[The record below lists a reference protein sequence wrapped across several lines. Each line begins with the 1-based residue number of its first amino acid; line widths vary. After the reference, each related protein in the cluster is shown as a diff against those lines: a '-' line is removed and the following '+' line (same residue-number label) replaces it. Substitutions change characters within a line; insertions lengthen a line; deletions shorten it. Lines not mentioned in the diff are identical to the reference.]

1 MNNFTKILTTIR
13 RPFQQELRK
22 GCRDDIVVNGLGSYV
37 QLWVKNGETFTL
49 EATEKEVLKGL
60 TDLFK
65 NYADASSTERQRIL
79 EEATRRIEAAL
90 GHGKR
95 NASDVVG
102 TGAEPSPTRQ
112 QSRSQRT
119 RSKKSAQTDMLSLFA
134 EVESNPKNSPPERA
148 SERPQKSRDHDHRD
162 GVLPPASTGPTEDLP
177 LFQDTAPPSQRKSHQ
192 RETGLEEGKAGRK
205 GGDPSSL
212 PAFQSNTDRHSESV
226 PISNTPVSMDVELLD
241 FLSQPLQYL
250 KGIGPRRA
258 EMLQE
263 ELSIQTVGELLAYYP
278 RDYIDRSK
286 MVEIYRVGRREDDEP
301 ETIQGKVVNHTSSPT
316 ARGKRIGKI
325 SIFDGTGVALL
336 VNFGKRIGIMKA
348 LLPVDTEVVVSGKF
362 ARRYNEI
369 QATDYEFERFEE
381 DNLIHTNRI
390 VPKYP
395 LTAKLTAKMLR
406 AWMRMALDEH
416 GQQIPEILPLT
427 LRQRQS
433 LIDRQSAIN
442 EIHFPTSEAHRE
454 AAQKRLAFEEFFLLS
469 VGMEMKKERRISEDG
484 IAFRVEME
492 GAGTSSSLVQDFL
505 ASLPYELTGAQ
516 KRVFVEIQNDMRQE
530 TVMNRLIQG
539 DVGSGKTVVAAM
551 ALLCAIEN
559 GYQGAL
565 MVPTEILA
573 EQHYYNLSEM
583 LENLRKDTGQTG
595 DESIN
600 VVLLKSDLPK
610 VEREEALAAIA
621 DGTADLIV
629 GTQALIQEG
638 VDFHKLGLVIIDEQH
653 RFGVMQRAT
662 LRNKAQS
669 AVARHHDDR
678 DRMTTEANG
687 TQKQGA
693 AAPPAP
699 DVLVMTATPIPRT
712 LALTL
717 YGDLNVSVIDEMP
730 PGRQTIKTYWIKEKE
745 REKLYSTV
753 RKEIQRG
760 RQAYVVY
767 PLVEESEK
775 LEELKAATEMA
786 AHLQSEVFPDL
797 RLGLLH
803 GQMKSIEKQEVMT
816 NFKDRHIDI
825 LVSTTVIEVGIDV
838 PNATLMVIENAE
850 RFGLSQL
857 HQLRGRVGRGE
868 HQSMCYLVASPR
880 GDDSYQRIQAMIR
893 TNNGF
898 RIAEAD
904 LNIRGPGEFFGTR
917 QSGIPNFK
925 IANIIEDATLLE
937 AAKKEAES
945 LIKADPILS
954 APMHQLLKRM
964 LQKHWRDNLEIASVG

>member
-13 RPFQQELRK
+13 RPFQQERRK
-22 GCRDDIVVNGLGSYV
+22 GCRDDVTVDGLGNYV

-49 EATEKEVLKGL
+49 AAAEREVLRGL
-60 TDLFK
+60 ADLFG
-65 NYADASSTERQRIL
+65 NYTDVSPTERQRIL
-79 EEATRRIEAAL
+79 EEATKRIDAAL
-90 GHGKR
+90 GHGQR
-95 NASDVVG
+95 NVSDSVG
-102 TGAEPSPTRQ
+102 TSTEPSQTRQ
-112 QSRSQRT
+112 QPKAQRVT
-119 RSKKSAQTDMLSLFA
+119 SKKNAQTDMLSLFA
-134 EVESNPKNSPPERA
+134 EVESSPESSAPKQEQA
-148 SERPQKSRDHDHRD
+148 SERP
-162 GVLPPASTGPTEDLP
+162 VSTGDLP
-177 LFQDTAPPSQRKSHQ
+177 LFQDTDPPSQQKRHQ
-192 RETGLEEGKAGRK
+192 PISNQQEIASS
-205 GGDPSSL
+205 DPADRRLSTS
-212 PAFQSNTDRHSESV
+212 DRHSESV
-226 PISNTPVSMDVELLD
+226 PISDTPVSTDIDSLD
-241 FLSQPLQYL
+241 FLTQPLQYL

-258 EMLQE
+258 EMLSD
-263 ELSIQTVGELLAYYP
+263 ELSIETVGELLAYYP

-286 MVEIYRVGRREDDEP
+286 MVEIYRVGRTEDDEP

-316 ARGKRIGKI
+316 AKGKRIGKI
-325 SIFDGTGVALL
+325 SIYDGTGVALL
-336 VNFGKRIGIMKA
+336 VNFGRRIGIMKA

-362 ARRYNEI
+362 SRRYNEI
-369 QATDYEFERFEE
+369 QATDYEFELFEE

-406 AWMRMALDEH
+406 TWMRTALDEY
-416 GQQIPEILPLT
+416 GQQIPEILPLE
-427 LRQRQS
+427 LRQRQR
-433 LIDRQSAIN
+433 LVDRQSAIN

-469 VGMEMKKERRISEDG
+469 LGMEMKKERRISENG
-484 IAFRVEME
+484 IAFRVGME
-492 GAGTSSSLVQDFL
+492 ESHGTSPSVLQDFL
-505 ASLPYELTGAQ
+505 VSLPYELTGAQ
-516 KRVFVEIQNDMRQE
+516 KRVFAEIQNDMRQK

-551 ALLCAIEN
+551 ALLSAIEN

-573 EQHYYNLSEM
+573 EQHYYNLSET
-583 LENLRKDTGQTG
+583 LTDLRKRAGQAE
-595 DESIN
+595 DEHIN

-610 VEREEALAAIA
+610 PEREEVLAAIA

-662 LRNKAQS
+662 LRNKARS
-669 AVARHHDDR
+669 
-678 DRMTTEANG
+678 ANG
-687 TQKQGA
+687 GQNQD
-693 AAPPAP
+693 AAPLAP

-730 PGRQTIKTYWIKEKE
+730 PGRQTIKTSWIKEKE

-753 RKEIQRG
+753 RKEVQRG
-760 RQAYVVY
+760 RQAYIVY

-786 AHLQSEVFPDL
+786 SHLQSEIFPDL

-803 GQMKSIEKQEVMT
+803 GQMKSVEKQEVMA
-816 NFKDRHIDI
+816 NFKDRHIDV

-868 HQSMCYLVASPR
+868 HQSTCYLVASPR
-880 GDDSYQRIQAMIR
+880 GDDSFQRIQAMIR

-925 IANIIEDATLLE
+925 IANIIHDATLLE

-945 LIKADPILS
+945 LIKADPALS
-954 APMHQLLKRM
+954 VPAHQLLRRM
-964 LQKHWRDNLEIASVG
+964 LQKHWRGNLEIASVG

>member
-1 MNNFTKILTTIR
+1 MNNFTNILNTIR

-22 GCRDDIVVNGLGSYV
+22 GCHDDVVVNGLGNYV
-37 QLWVKNGETFTL
+37 RLWVKNGNAFAL
-49 EATEKEVLKGL
+49 GATEQEVLSSL
-60 TDLFK
+60 ANLFE
-65 NYADASSTERQRIL
+65 NYASASPAERQRTL
-79 EEATRRIEAAL
+79 EEATKRIDTAL
-90 GHGKR
+90 SR
-95 NASDVVG
+95 QQQNPTNTDPVTV
-102 TGAEPSPTRQ
+102 EPVQTRQ
-112 QSRSQRT
+112 QPTMQRT
-119 RSKKSAQTDMLSLFA
+119 SHKKSAQ
-134 EVESNPKNSPPERA
+134 EV
-148 SERPQKSRDHDHRD
+148 
-162 GVLPPASTGPTEDLP
+162 LP
-177 LFQDTAPPSQRKSHQ
+177 LFQETVNRSESAPPKQ
-192 RETGLEEGKAGRK
+192 ETPTK
-205 GGDPSSL
+205 
-212 PAFQSNTDRHSESV
+212 
-226 PISNTPVSMDVELLD
+226 PISHKASKEPLSLFQGAELLTTKSENVPAEKREASVSISDMPVSTDLALLD
-241 FLSQPLQYL
+241 FISEPLQYL

-258 EMLQE
+258 AMLLA
-263 ELSIQTVGELLAYYP
+263 ELNIRTVGELLAYYP

-286 MVEIYRVGRREDDEP
+286 TVEIYRVGRTEDDEP

-316 ARGKRIGKI
+316 AKGKRIGKI
-325 SIFDGTGVALL
+325 SIYDETGVAHL
-336 VNFGKRIGIMKA
+336 VNFGRRIGIMKS

-362 ARRYNEI
+362 LRRYNEI
-369 QATDYEFERFEE
+369 QATDYEFEIFEE
-381 DNLIHTNRI
+381 DNLIHTKRI

-406 AWMRMALDEH
+406 TWMRTALDEH
-416 GQQIPEILPLT
+416 GQDIPEILPLE
-427 LRQRQS
+427 LRKRQG
-433 LIDRQSAIN
+433 LIDRQLAIN
-442 EIHFPTSEAHRE
+442 EIHFPSSEAHQE

-469 VGMEMKKERRISEDG
+469 AGMEMKKERKTLEAG
-484 IAFRVEME
+484 IAFRIGTE
-492 GAGTSSSLVQDFL
+492 AGETSLPLLRDFM
-505 ASLPYELTGAQ
+505 ASLPYELTRAQ
-516 KRVFVEIQNDMRQE
+516 KRVFREIQDDMQQKS
-530 TVMNRLIQG
+530 VMNRLIQG

-583 LENLRKDTGQTG
+583 LQHLRKNTGQEDDG
-595 DESIN
+595 KIN

-610 VEREEALAAIA
+610 AEREVALEAIA
-621 DGTADLIV
+621 NGTADLIV

-638 VDFHKLGLVIIDEQH
+638 VDFQKLGLVIIDEQH

-662 LRNKAQS
+662 LRNKAYS
-669 AVARHHDDR
+669 ATDA
-678 DRMTTEANG
+678 
-687 TQKQGA
+687 QKHLDA
-693 AAPPAP
+693 AAPSP

-717 YGDLNVSVIDEMP
+717 YGDLNVSVIDELP
-730 PGRQTIKTYWIKEKE
+730 PGRQQIKTYWIKENS
-745 REKLYSTV
+745 REKLYATL

-786 AHLQSEVFPDL
+786 SHLQNDIFPDL
-797 RLGLLH
+797 RVGLLH
-803 GQMKSIEKQEVMT
+803 GQMRSVEKQEVMT
-816 NFKDRHIDI
+816 NFKDRRTDI

-868 HQSMCYLVASPR
+868 HQSACYLVASPR

-898 RIAEAD
+898 KIAEAD

-925 IANIIEDATLLE
+925 IANIIHDASLLE

-945 LIKADPILS
+945 LIKADPRLDVP
-954 APMHQLLKRM
+954 AHQLLKLM
-964 LQKHWRDNLEIASVG
+964 LQKHWRGNLEIASVG

>member
-1 MNNFTKILTTIR
+1 MSNFAKILTTIR

-22 GCRDDIVVNGLGSYV
+22 GCHDDVVVNGLGSYV
-37 QLWVKNGETFTL
+37 QLWTKNGDAFTL
-49 EATEKEVLKGL
+49 DATEKEVLNSL
-60 TDLFK
+60 ASLFE
-65 NYADASSTERQRIL
+65 NYAGASPTDRQRTL
-79 EEATRRIEAAL
+79 EEATKRIDTAL
-90 GHGKR
+90 GGRQR
-95 NASDVVG
+95 NLADVSN
-102 TGAEPSPTRQ
+102 TSAAPSQKRQ
-112 QSRSQRT
+112 QPTTKRPSA
-119 RSKKSAQTDMLSLFA
+119 KKKTQTEMLPLFGETENPSESIPIKPEPVAVPTTYARQTENLSLFGDA
-134 EVESNPKNSPPERA
+134 EVTSQQAE
-148 SERPQKSRDHDHRD
+148 D
-162 GVLPPASTGPTEDLP
+162 TPTEE
-177 LFQDTAPPSQRKSHQ
+177 A
-192 RETGLEEGKAGRK
+192 A
-205 GGDPSSL
+205 
-212 PAFQSNTDRHSESV
+212 ASV
-226 PISNTPVSMDVELLD
+226 PISDIPVSTDLTSLD
-241 FLSQPLQYL
+241 FLSEPLQYL

-258 EMLQE
+258 AMLLA
-263 ELSIQTVGELLAYYP
+263 ELNIETVGELLAYYP

-286 MVEIYRVGRREDDEP
+286 MVEIYKVGRAEEDEP

-316 ARGKRIGKI
+316 AKGKRIGKI
-325 SIFDGTGVALL
+325 SIYDGTGVAML
-336 VNFGKRIGIMKA
+336 VNFGRRIGIMKS
-348 LLPVDTEVVVSGKF
+348 LLPVETEVVVSGKF
-362 ARRYNEI
+362 SRRYNEI
-369 QATDYEFERFEE
+369 QATDYEFELFEE
-381 DNLIHTNRI
+381 DNLIHTKRI
-390 VPKYP
+390 VPKYA

-406 AWMRMALDEH
+406 MWMRTALDTY
-416 GQQIPEILPLT
+416 GQQIPEILPLE
-427 LRQRQS
+427 LRQRQG
-433 LIDRQSAIN
+433 LIDRQSATN
-442 EIHFPTSEAHRE
+442 EIHFPTSEAHRK

-469 VGMEMKKERRISEDG
+469 VGMELKKDRKISQEG
-484 IAFRVEME
+484 IAFRID
-492 GAGTSSSLVQDFL
+492 TQTQDNSPTLLQDFI
-505 ASLPYELTGAQ
+505 ASLPYTLTGAQ
-516 KRVFVEIQNDMRQE
+516 KRVFGEIQNDMRQKN
-530 TVMNRLIQG
+530 VMNRLIQG

-551 ALLCAIEN
+551 ALLRAIEN

-583 LENLRKDTGQTG
+583 FEALRKDTAHTDNQK
-595 DESIN
+595 IN

-610 VEREEALAAIA
+610 AEREEALAAIA

-638 VDFHKLGLVIIDEQH
+638 VDFHRLGLVIIDEQH

-662 LRNKAQS
+662 LRNKVGNKAL
-669 AVARHHDDR
+669 
-678 DRMTTEANG
+678 
-687 TQKQGA
+687 
-693 AAPPAP
+693 PP

-730 PGRQTIKTYWIKEKE
+730 PGRQTIKTYWIKEKD
-745 REKLYSTV
+745 REKLYGNL

-786 AHLQSEVFPDL
+786 EHLQNSVFPDL
-797 RLGLLH
+797 RVGLLH
-803 GQMKSIEKQEVMT
+803 GQMKSIEKQEVMAKF
-816 NFKDRHIDI
+816 NDKHIDI

-868 HQSMCYLVASPR
+868 HQSACYLVAIPK

-898 RIAEAD
+898 QIAEAD

-917 QSGIPNFK
+917 QSGVPNFK
-925 IANIIEDATLLE
+925 IANIIHDATLLE
-937 AAKKEAES
+937 TAKQEAE
-945 LIKADPILS
+945 LLVKADRELN
-954 APMHQLLKRM
+954 APAHQLLKQM

>member
-22 GCRDDIVVNGLGSYV
+22 GCRNDVVVNGLGSYV

-49 EATEKEVLKGL
+49 STTEKEVLKNL
-60 TDLFK
+60 ADLFE

-79 EEATRRIEAAL
+79 EDATKHIDTAL
-90 GHGKR
+90 GHGQQ
-95 NASDVVG
+95 NAADVGG
-102 TGAEPSPTRQ
+102 TRAEPSQTRQ
-112 QSRSQRT
+112 QSKSPRIS
-119 RSKKSAQTDMLSLFA
+119 SKKSAQTDMLSLLA
-134 EVESNPKNSPPERA
+134 EVESNPESAPPKQTPEHSVSA
-148 SERPQKSRDHDHRD
+148 VP
-162 GVLPPASTGPTEDLP
+162 TGDLP
-177 LFQDTAPPSQRKSHQ
+177 LFQDTDPPSQPNSQ
-192 RETGLEEGKAGRK
+192 QQETKMKEPKDGKTGPR
-205 GGDPSSL
+205 PSTA
-212 PAFQSNTDRHSESV
+212 PPFQSDADSHSEPV
-226 PISNTPVSMDVELLD
+226 PISDIPVSMDIDALD

-258 EMLQE
+258 EMLRE
-263 ELSIQTVGELLAYYP
+263 ELNIQTVGEFLAYYP

-286 MVEIYRVGRREDDEP
+286 MVEIYRVGRTEDDEP

-316 ARGKRIGKI
+316 ARGRRIGKI
-325 SIFDGTGVALL
+325 SIYDGTGVALL
-336 VNFGKRIGIMKA
+336 VNFGRRIGIMKA

-362 ARRYNEI
+362 SRRYNEI
-369 QATDYEFERFEE
+369 QATDYEFELFEE
-381 DNLIHTNRI
+381 ENLIHTNRI

-406 AWMRMALDEH
+406 AWMRTALDEH
-416 GQQIPEILPLT
+416 GQQIPEIFPLA
-427 LRQRQS
+427 LRTRQN

-442 EIHFPTSEAHRE
+442 EIHFPTSDAHRE

-469 VGMEMKKERRISEDG
+469 IGMEMKKERRISEDG
-484 IAFRVEME
+484 IAFRVGME
-492 GAGTSSSLVQDFL
+492 GNLGTSRSILRDFL
-505 ASLPYELTGAQ
+505 ASLPYQLTRAQ
-516 KRVFVEIQNDMRQE
+516 KRVFAEIQNDMQQQ

-551 ALLCAIEN
+551 ALLSAIEN

-583 LENLRKDTGQTG
+583 LENLRKDTGQTEDG
-595 DESIN
+595 SIN

-610 VEREEALAAIA
+610 PERETALAAIA

-662 LRNKAQS
+662 LRNKAQ
-669 AVARHHDDR
+669 A
-678 DRMTTEANG
+678 ANG
-687 TQKQGA
+687 TQKQGTVV
-693 AAPPAP
+693 PPAP

-730 PGRQTIKTYWIKEKE
+730 PGRQTIKTYWKKEKD

-760 RQAYVVY
+760 RQAYIVY

-857 HQLRGRVGRGE
+857 HQLRGRVGRGK
-868 HQSMCYLVASPR
+868 HQSACYLVASPR
-880 GDDSYQRIQAMIR
+880 GDDSFQRIQAMIR

-925 IANIIEDATLLE
+925 IANIIHDATLLE
-937 AAKKEAES
+937 AAKKEAEL
-945 LIKADPILS
+945 LIKADPALNAS
-954 APMHQLLKRM
+954 EHQLLKRM
-964 LQKHWRDNLEIASVG
+964 LQKHWRGNLEIASVG

>member
-1 MNNFTKILTTIR
+1 MEISPAKITASGSDRKSMNNFTKILTTIR

-22 GCRDDIVVNGLGSYV
+22 GYRDDVVVDGLGNYV
-37 QLWVKNGETFTL
+37 QLWVKNGESFTL
-49 EATEKEVLKGL
+49 AAAEKDVLNGL
-60 TDLFK
+60 SNLFE
-65 NYADASSTERQRIL
+65 NYANASSAERQRIL
-79 EEATRRIEAAL
+79 EEATKRIDAAL
-90 GHGKR
+90 GRGQR
-95 NASDVVG
+95 SASDIVG
-102 TGAEPSPTRQ
+102 TSTEPSQTRQ
-112 QSRSQRT
+112 QPKAQRA
-119 RSKKSAQTDMLSLFA
+119 SSNKSAQTDMLSLFA
-134 EVESNPKNSPPERA
+134 EVESDPESSPPKQA
-148 SERPQKSRDHDHRD
+148 SGHP
-162 GVLPPASTGPTEDLP
+162 VSTVPTERLP
-177 LFQDTAPPSQRKSHQ
+177 FFQDTNSPAQRDSNRREGVISQENRQ
-192 RETGLEEGKAGRK
+192 PTAVPTEE
-205 GGDPSSL
+205 P
-212 PAFQSNTDRHSESV
+212 SESV
-226 PISNTPVSMDVELLD
+226 RISDTPVSTDIDSLD
-241 FLSQPLQYL
+241 FLTQPLQYL

-258 EMLQE
+258 EMLSE

-286 MVEIYRVGRREDDEP
+286 MVEIYRVGRTEDDEP

-316 ARGKRIGKI
+316 AKGKRIGKI
-325 SIFDGTGVALL
+325 SIYDGTGVALL
-336 VNFGKRIGIMKA
+336 VNFGRRIGIMKA

-362 ARRYNEI
+362 SRRYNEI
-369 QATDYEFERFEE
+369 QATDYEFELFEE
-381 DNLIHTNRI
+381 ENLIHTNRI

-406 AWMRMALDEH
+406 AWMRTALDEH
-416 GQQIPEILPLT
+416 GQQIPEILPLA
-427 LRQRQS
+427 LRQRQR

-484 IAFRVEME
+484 IAFRVGVEE
-492 GAGTSSSLVQDFL
+492 HGTSPSLLRDFL

-516 KRVFVEIQNDMRQE
+516 KRVFAEIQNDMRQK

-573 EQHYYNLSEM
+573 EQHSYNLSEM
-583 LENLRKDTGQTG
+583 LKDLRKHAGQAG
-595 DESIN
+595 DEDIN

-610 VEREEALAAIA
+610 PEREEALAAIA

-669 AVARHHDDR
+669 ANA
-678 DRMTTEANG
+678 

-693 AAPPAP
+693 APPPAP

-730 PGRQTIKTYWIKEKE
+730 PGRQTIKTYWIREKE

-760 RQAYVVY
+760 RQAYIVY

-786 AHLQSEVFPDL
+786 SHLQSEVFPDL

-803 GQMKSIEKQEVMT
+803 GQMKSIEKQEVMM
-816 NFKDRHIDI
+816 NFKDRRIDV

-868 HQSMCYLVASPR
+868 HQSTCYLVASPR
-880 GDDSYQRIQAMIR
+880 GDDSFQRIQAMIR

-925 IANIIEDATLLE
+925 IANIIHDATLLE

-945 LIKADPILS
+945 LIKADPVLNAS
-954 APMHQLLKRM
+954 GHQLLKRM
-964 LQKHWRDNLEIASVG
+964 LQKHWRGNLEIASVG

>member
-1 MNNFTKILTTIR
+1 MNNFAKILTTIR

-22 GCRDDIVVNGLGSYV
+22 GCKDDVVVNGLGSYV
-37 QLWVKNGETFTL
+37 QLWAKNGDAFTL
-49 EATEKEVLKGL
+49 EATQKEVLNSL
-60 TDLFK
+60 ANLFE
-65 NYADASSTERQRIL
+65 NYAGASPAERQRTL
-79 EEATRRIEAAL
+79 EEATKRIDTAL
-90 GHGKR
+90 GGR
-95 NASDVVG
+95 QGNLADVSN
-102 TGAEPSPTRQ
+102 TSTARSQKRQ
-112 QSRSQRT
+112 QPTTKRPSA
-119 RSKKSAQTDMLSLFA
+119 KKKTQTEMLPLFEETENPSENIPIKPKPVAVPTTHARQTEHLSLFGDA
-134 EVESNPKNSPPERA
+134 EAASQQAEDTPPEA
-148 SERPQKSRDHDHRD
+148 I
-162 GVLPPASTGPTEDLP
+162 A
-177 LFQDTAPPSQRKSHQ
+177 A
-192 RETGLEEGKAGRK
+192 
-205 GGDPSSL
+205 
-212 PAFQSNTDRHSESV
+212 SV
-226 PISNTPVSMDVELLD
+226 PISDIPASTDLTSLD
-241 FLSQPLQYL
+241 FLSEPLQYL

-258 EMLQE
+258 GMLLA
-263 ELSIQTVGELLAYYP
+263 ELNIETVGELLAYYP

-286 MVEIYRVGRREDDEP
+286 MVEIYRVGRAEDDEP

-316 ARGKRIGKI
+316 AKGKRIGKI
-325 SIFDGTGVALL
+325 SIYDGTGVAML
-336 VNFGKRIGIMKA
+336 VNFGRRIGIMKS
-348 LLPVDTEVVVSGKF
+348 LLPVETEVVVSGKF
-362 ARRYNEI
+362 SRRYNEI
-369 QATDYEFERFEE
+369 QATDYEFELFEE
-381 DNLIHTNRI
+381 DNLIHTKRI
-390 VPKYP
+390 VPKYA

-406 AWMRMALDEH
+406 MWMRTALDTY
-416 GQQIPEILPLT
+416 GQQIPEILPPE
-427 LRQRQS
+427 LRQRQG

-442 EIHFPTSEAHRE
+442 EIHFPTSEAHRK

-469 VGMEMKKERRISEDG
+469 VGMELKKDRKISQEG
-484 IAFRVEME
+484 IAFRMDTQIQDN
-492 GAGTSSSLVQDFL
+492 APSLLRDFI
-505 ASLPYELTGAQ
+505 ASLPYKLTGAQ
-516 KRVFVEIQNDMRQE
+516 KRVFGEIQNDMRQKN
-530 TVMNRLIQG
+530 VMNRLIQG

-551 ALLCAIEN
+551 ALLRAIEN

-583 LENLRKDTGQTG
+583 FESLRKDTAHTDDQK
-595 DESIN
+595 IN

-610 VEREEALAAIA
+610 AEREEALAAIA

-662 LRNKAQS
+662 LRNKVGNKAL
-669 AVARHHDDR
+669 
-678 DRMTTEANG
+678 
-687 TQKQGA
+687 
-693 AAPPAP
+693 PP

-730 PGRQTIKTYWIKEKE
+730 PGRQTIKTYWIKEKD
-745 REKLYSTV
+745 REKLYGNL

-786 AHLQSEVFPDL
+786 EHLQNAVFPDL
-797 RLGLLH
+797 RVGLLH
-803 GQMKSIEKQEVMT
+803 GQMKSIEKQEVMAKF
-816 NFKDRHIDI
+816 NDKHIDI

-857 HQLRGRVGRGE
+857 HQLRGRVGRGK
-868 HQSMCYLVASPR
+868 HQSACYLVATPK

-898 RIAEAD
+898 QIAEAD

-917 QSGIPNFK
+917 QSGVPNFK
-925 IANIIEDATLLE
+925 IANIIHDATLLE
-937 AAKKEAES
+937 MAKQEAE
-945 LIKADPILS
+945 LLVKADRELN
-954 APMHQLLKRM
+954 APTHQLLKQM

>member
-1 MNNFTKILTTIR
+1 MNNFAKILTTIR

-22 GCRDDIVVNGLGSYV
+22 GCKDDVVVNGLGSYV
-37 QLWVKNGETFTL
+37 QLWAKNGDAFTQ
-49 EATEKEVLKGL
+49 EATEKEVLNGL
-60 TDLFK
+60 ASLFK
-65 NYADASSTERQRIL
+65 NYASASPTERRRTL
-79 EEATRRIEAAL
+79 EEATKRIDAAL
-90 GHGKR
+90 GQEQR
-95 NASDVVG
+95 NPTHTDA
-102 TGAEPSPTRQ
+102 TNIEPAQTRQ
-112 QSRSQRT
+112 QPTTQRP
-119 RSKKSAQTDMLSLFA
+119 RSKKNTQTEM
-134 EVESNPKNSPPERA
+134 
-148 SERPQKSRDHDHRD
+148 
-162 GVLPPASTGPTEDLP
+162 LP
-177 LFQDTAPPSQRKSHQ
+177 LFGGTETRSESVPTKREPIAAPITPQKQTEPPSLFGNVDTISQPS
-192 RETGLEEGKAGRK
+192 ENPPAEEAT
-205 GGDPSSL
+205 
-212 PAFQSNTDRHSESV
+212 ASV
-226 PISNTPVSMDVELLD
+226 PISNIPVSTDLASLD
-241 FLSQPLQYL
+241 FLSESPQYI

-258 EMLQE
+258 AMLAAE
-263 ELSIQTVGELLAYYP
+263 ISIQTVGELLAYYP

-286 MVEIYRVGRREDDEP
+286 MVEIYRVGRAEDDEP

-316 ARGKRIGKI
+316 AKGKRIGKI
-325 SIFDGTGVALL
+325 SIYDGTGIAML
-336 VNFGKRIGIMKA
+336 VNFGRRIGIMKS

-362 ARRYNEI
+362 SRRYNEI
-369 QATDYEFERFEE
+369 QATDYEFELFEE

-406 AWMRMALDEH
+406 MWMRTALDEY
-416 GQQIPEILPLT
+416 GQQIPEIFPLE
-427 LRQRQS
+427 LRQRQN

-442 EIHFPTSEAHRE
+442 EIHFPTSEAHRK
-454 AAQKRLAFEEFFLLS
+454 AAQKRLAFEEFFLLTI
-469 VGMEMKKERRISEDG
+469 GMEMKKDRKISQDG
-484 IAFRVEME
+484 IAFQI
-492 GAGTSSSLVQDFL
+492 GTEPQENAPSLLRDFV
-505 ASLPYELTGAQ
+505 AALPYELTGAQ
-516 KRVFVEIQNDMRQE
+516 KRVFAEIQDDMRQKS
-530 TVMNRLIQG
+530 VMNRLIQG

-551 ALLCAIEN
+551 ALLRAIEN

-583 LENLRKDTGQTG
+583 LEHLRKGAPQEE
-595 DESIN
+595 DEGIN

-610 VEREEALAAIA
+610 AERDAALAAIA
-621 DGTADLIV
+621 DGSADLIV

-662 LRNKAQS
+662 LRNKARS
-669 AVARHHDDR
+669 G
-678 DRMTTEANG
+678 NG
-687 TQKQGA
+687 DPKQPT

-730 PGRQTIKTYWIKEKE
+730 PGRQTIKTTWIKEKD
-745 REKLYSTV
+745 REKLYADL

-786 AHLQSEVFPDL
+786 EHLQNAVFPDL
-797 RLGLLH
+797 RVGLLH
-803 GQMKSIEKQEVMT
+803 GQMKSVEKREVMAQF
-816 NFKDRHIDI
+816 NDKQIDI

-868 HQSMCYLVASPR
+868 HKSACYLVATPK
-880 GDDSYQRIQAMIR
+880 GDDSYQRILAMIR

-898 RIAEAD
+898 QIAEAD

-917 QSGIPNFK
+917 QSGVPNFK
-925 IANIIEDATLLE
+925 IADIIHDTSLLE
-937 AAKKEAES
+937 AAKKEAE
-945 LIKADPILS
+945 LLVKADSGLN
-954 APMHQLLKRM
+954 APGHQLLKQM
-964 LQKHWRDNLEIASVG
+964 LQKHWRGNLEIASVG

>member
-1 MNNFTKILTTIR
+1 MNNFTKILTTIH
-13 RPFQQELRK
+13 RPFQQEIRK
-22 GCRDDIVVNGLGSYV
+22 GCRDDVVVNGLGSYV
-37 QLWVKNGETFTL
+37 QLWVKNGEAFTL
-49 EATEKEVLKGL
+49 EGTEKDVLRGL
-60 TDLFK
+60 ADLFE
-65 NYADASSTERQRIL
+65 NYAGASSTERRRIV
-79 EEATRRIEAAL
+79 EEATKRIDAAL
-90 GHGKR
+90 GEGQRKPTNPVSR
-95 NASDVVG
+95 GTKASQ
-102 TGAEPSPTRQ
+102 TRQ
-112 QSRSQRT
+112 QPRSQRT
-119 RSKKSAQTDMLSLFA
+119 SSKKSAQTDMLSLFA
-134 EVESNPKNSPPERA
+134 ETDSNPKNATPKQEVA
-148 SERPQKSRDHDHRD
+148 SERPAQT
-162 GVLPPASTGPTEDLP
+162 APTEPLP
-177 LFQDTAPPSQRKSHQ
+177 LFQD
-192 RETGLEEGKAGRK
+192 REVPTQQTERATTEE
-205 GGDPSSL
+205 SS
-212 PAFQSNTDRHSESV
+212 ASV
-226 PISNTPVSMDVELLD
+226 PISDTPVSTDIDLLD
-241 FLSQPLQYL
+241 FLTEPLQYL

-258 EMLQE
+258 EMLRE
-263 ELSIQTVGELLAYYP
+263 ELSLQTVGEFLAYYP

-325 SIFDGTGVALL
+325 SIYDGTGVAML
-336 VNFGKRIGIMKA
+336 VNFGRRIGIMKS
-348 LLPVDTEVVVSGKF
+348 LLPTDTEVVVSGKF
-362 ARRYNEI
+362 TRRYNEI
-369 QATDYEFERFEE
+369 QATDYEFELFEE

-406 AWMRMALDEH
+406 AWMRTALDEY
-416 GQQIPEILPLT
+416 GQQIPEILPLA

-442 EIHFPTSEAHRE
+442 EIHFPTSETHRN

-469 VGMEMKKERRISEDG
+469 VGMEMKKEHRISEDG
-484 IAFRVEME
+484 IAFQVGMKAHE
-492 GAGTSSSLVQDFL
+492 TSSSLLRDFL

-516 KRVFVEIQNDMRQE
+516 KRVFTEIQNDMRQK

-583 LENLRKDTGQTG
+583 LKHLRKDTGQTG
-595 DESIN
+595 NEEVN
-600 VVLLKSDLPK
+600 VVLLKSDLPRP
-610 VEREEALAAIA
+610 EREEALSAIA

-669 AVARHHDDR
+669 A
-678 DRMTTEANG
+678 NG
-687 TQKQGA
+687 TQKHTA

-730 PGRQTIKTYWIKEKE
+730 PGRQTIKTYWIKERE

-760 RQAYVVY
+760 RQAYIVY

-786 AHLQSEVFPDL
+786 SHLQSEVFPDL

-803 GQMKSIEKQEVMT
+803 GQMKSVEKQEVMA
-816 NFKDRHIDI
+816 NFKDKHIDV

-868 HQSMCYLVASPR
+868 HRSACYLVATPK

-925 IANIIEDATLLE
+925 IANIIHDASLLE
-937 AAKKEAES
+937 SAKKEAEL
-945 LIKADPILS
+945 LIKADPTLN
-954 APMHQLLKRM
+954 APVHQLLKRM
-964 LQKHWRDNLEIASVG
+964 LQKHWRGNLEIASVG

>member
-1 MNNFTKILTTIR
+1 MNNFANILITIR

-22 GCRDDIVVNGLGSYV
+22 GCRDDVVVNGLENYV
-37 QLWVKNGETFTL
+37 QLWVKNGDAFTL
-49 EATEKEVLKGL
+49 AAAEKEVLNNL
-60 TDLFK
+60 ASLFD
-65 NYADASSTERQRIL
+65 NYASISPTERQRTL
-79 EEATRRIEAAL
+79 EAATKQIDDAL
-90 GHGKR
+90 GDGQR
-95 NASDVVG
+95 NLANVSNTNV
-102 TGAEPSPTRQ
+102 EPSQQHQQPTKKRSSAKKQTQTEMLPLFGETENRSESLPIKREPVAQPITHARQ
-112 QSRSQRT
+112 T
-119 RSKKSAQTDMLSLFA
+119 ENLSLFGNA
-134 EVESNPKNSPPERA
+134 EVVSQQA
-148 SERPQKSRDHDHRD
+148 D
-162 GVLPPASTGPTEDLP
+162 STHTKEV
-177 LFQDTAPPSQRKSHQ
+177 A
-192 RETGLEEGKAGRK
+192 A
-205 GGDPSSL
+205 
-212 PAFQSNTDRHSESV
+212 SV
-226 PISNTPVSMDVELLD
+226 PISDIAVSTDLVSLD
-241 FLSQPLQYL
+241 FLSEPLQYL

-258 EMLQE
+258 GMLLA
-263 ELSIQTVGELLAYYP
+263 ELNIETVGELLAYYP

-286 MVEIYRVGRREDDEP
+286 MVEIYRVGRAEDDEP

-316 ARGKRIGKI
+316 AKGKRIGKI
-325 SIFDGTGVALL
+325 SIYDGTGVALL
-336 VNFGKRIGIMKA
+336 VNFGRRIGIMKS

-362 ARRYNEI
+362 SRRYNEI
-369 QATDYEFERFEE
+369 QATDYEFELFEE
-381 DNLIHTNRI
+381 DNLIHTKRI
-390 VPKYP
+390 VPKYA

-406 AWMRMALDEH
+406 MWMRTALDTY
-416 GQQIPEILPLT
+416 GQQIPEILPLE
-427 LRQRQS
+427 LRQRQN

-442 EIHFPTSEAHRE
+442 EIHFPTSEAHRK

-469 VGMEMKKERRISEDG
+469 VGMELKKDRKISQEG
-484 IAFRVEME
+484 IAFQV
-492 GAGTSSSLVQDFL
+492 GTEIQGRQPTLLKNFI
-505 ASLPYELTGAQ
+505 ASLPYKLTGAQ
-516 KRVFVEIQNDMRQE
+516 KRVFGEIQNDMRQE
-530 TVMNRLIQG
+530 NVMNRLLQG

-551 ALLCAIEN
+551 ALLRAIEN

-583 LENLRKDTGQTG
+583 FESLRKDTPHA
-595 DESIN
+595 DNEKIN

-610 VEREEALAAIA
+610 AARDEALAAIA

-638 VDFHKLGLVIIDEQH
+638 VDFHRLGLVIIDEQH

-662 LRNKAQS
+662 LRNKVGNKAL
-669 AVARHHDDR
+669 
-678 DRMTTEANG
+678 
-687 TQKQGA
+687 
-693 AAPPAP
+693 PP

-730 PGRQTIKTYWIKEKE
+730 PGRQTIKTHWIKEKD
-745 REKLYSTV
+745 REELYGNL

-786 AHLQSEVFPDL
+786 EHLQNAVFPDL
-797 RLGLLH
+797 RVGLLH
-803 GQMKSIEKQEVMT
+803 GQMKSTEKQEVMAKF
-816 NFKDRHIDI
+816 NDKHIDI

-868 HQSMCYLVASPR
+868 HQSACYLVATPK

-904 LNIRGPGEFFGTR
+904 LNIRGPGEFFGTK
-917 QSGIPNFK
+917 QSGVPNFK
-925 IANIIEDATLLE
+925 IANIIHDATLLE
-937 AAKKEAES
+937 MAKKEAE
-945 LIKADPILS
+945 LLVKADRELN
-954 APMHQLLKRM
+954 ATAHQLLKQM
-964 LQKHWRDNLEIASVG
+964 LQKHWRGNLEIASVG

>member
-1 MNNFTKILTTIR
+1 MSNFANILTTIR

-22 GCRDDIVVNGLGSYV
+22 GCRDDVVVNGLGNYV
-37 QLWVKNGETFTL
+37 QLWTKNGDAFTL
-49 EATEKEVLKGL
+49 EATEKEVLNGL
-60 TDLFK
+60 AALFE
-65 NYADASSTERQRIL
+65 NYAGASPAERQRTL
-79 EEATRRIEAAL
+79 EEATKQIDVAL
-90 GHGKR
+90 SGGQR
-95 NASDVVG
+95 PPVNTSD
-102 TGAEPSPTRQ
+102 TDTETLRKRQ
-112 QSRSQRT
+112 QPTTQPKRP
-119 RSKKSAQTDMLSLFA
+119 KKNTQPEMLSLFG
-134 EVESNPKNSPPERA
+134 ETESCPESPPIKREPTPAPITHKGQAERLSLLGDEEVFSQR
-148 SERPQKSRDHDHRD
+148 SES
-162 GVLPPASTGPTEDLP
+162 
-177 LFQDTAPPSQRKSHQ
+177 APPEDDS
-192 RETGLEEGKAGRK
+192 A
-205 GGDPSSL
+205 
-212 PAFQSNTDRHSESV
+212 SV
-226 PISNTPVSMDVELLD
+226 PIPDTPVSTDLDSLD
-241 FLSQPLQYL
+241 FLSEPPQYI

-258 EMLQE
+258 EMLSE
-263 ELSIQTVGELLAYYP
+263 ELNIQTVSELLAYYP

-286 MVEIYRVGRREDDEP
+286 TVEIYNVGRTTDDEP

-316 ARGKRIGKI
+316 ARGKKIGKI
-325 SIFDGTGVALL
+325 SIYDGTGVAML
-336 VNFGKRIGIMKA
+336 VNFGRRIGIMKS

-362 ARRYNEI
+362 SRRYNEI
-369 QATDYEFERFEE
+369 QATDYEFELFEE
-381 DNLIHTNRI
+381 DNLIHTKRI

-406 AWMRMALDEH
+406 AWMRTALDAY
-416 GQQIPEILPLT
+416 GQQIPEILPLA
-427 LRQRQS
+427 LRQRQG

-442 EIHFPTSEAHRE
+442 EIHFPTSEAHRK
-454 AAQKRLAFEEFFLLS
+454 AAQKRLAFEEFFLLTI
-469 VGMEMKKERRISEDG
+469 GMEMKKERKISQAG
-484 IAFRVEME
+484 IAFQV
-492 GAGTSSSLVQDFL
+492 GTETQENTPSLLRDFV

-516 KRVFVEIQNDMRQE
+516 KRVFAEIQNDMGKKS
-530 TVMNRLIQG
+530 VMNRLIQG

-583 LENLRKDTGQTG
+583 FEHLHRESTQTDGRK
-595 DESIN
+595 IN

-610 VEREEALAAIA
+610 AERDEALAAIT
-621 DGTADLIV
+621 DGSADLVV

-638 VDFHKLGLVIIDEQH
+638 VDFHRLGLVIIDEQH

-669 AVARHHDDR
+669 G
-678 DRMTTEANG
+678 NG
-687 TQKQGA
+687 EQKGHA
-693 AAPPAP
+693 AAVLAP

-730 PGRQTIKTYWIKEKE
+730 PGRQIIKTYWIKERD
-745 REKLYSTV
+745 REKLYDNL

-786 AHLQSEVFPDL
+786 DHLQNVVFPNL
-797 RLGLLH
+797 RVGLLH
-803 GQMKSIEKQEVMT
+803 GQMKSVEKQEVMA
-816 NFKDRHIDI
+816 NFNDRQIDI

-857 HQLRGRVGRGE
+857 HQLRGRVGRGK
-868 HQSMCYLVASPR
+868 HQSACYLVASPR

-925 IANIIEDATLLE
+925 IANIIHDASLLE
-937 AAKKEAES
+937 SAKKEAEL
-945 LIKADPILS
+945 LIEADSGLN
-954 APMHQLLKRM
+954 APEHQLLKRM
-964 LQKHWRDNLEIASVG
+964 LQKHWRGNLEIASVG

>member
-13 RPFQQELRK
+13 RPFQQERRK
-22 GCRDDIVVNGLGSYV
+22 GCRNDVVVNGLGSYV

-49 EATEKEVLKGL
+49 STTEKAVLKDLG
-60 TDLFK
+60 DLFE
-65 NYADASSTERQRIL
+65 NYADAASTERRRIL

-90 GHGKR
+90 GHGQQ
-95 NASDVVG
+95 NTSDVGG
-102 TGAEPSPTRQ
+102 TGAQPSQTRQ
-112 QSRSQRT
+112 QSKSPRIS
-119 RSKKSAQTDMLSLFA
+119 SKKSAQTDMLSLFA
-134 EVESNPKNSPPERA
+134 EVESNPESAPPKRTPKH
-148 SERPQKSRDHDHRD
+148 S
-162 GVLPPASTGPTEDLP
+162 VSTVPTGDLP
-177 LFQDTAPPSQRKSHQ
+177 LFQDTDPPSQPNSQQQETKMEEPKDRKV
-192 RETGLEEGKAGRK
+192 
-205 GGDPSSL
+205 DPRSSTS
-212 PAFQSNTDRHSESV
+212 PSFHPNADSPSESV
-226 PISNTPVSMDVELLD
+226 PISDIPVSMDIDSLD

-258 EMLQE
+258 EMLRG
-263 ELSIQTVGELLAYYP
+263 ELNIQTVGEFLAYYP

-286 MVEIYRVGRREDDEP
+286 MVEIYRVGRTEDDEP

-316 ARGKRIGKI
+316 ARGRRIGKI
-325 SIFDGTGVALL
+325 SIYDGTGVALL
-336 VNFGKRIGIMKA
+336 VNFGRRIGIMKA

-362 ARRYNEI
+362 SRRYNEI
-369 QATDYEFERFEE
+369 QATDYEFELFEE
-381 DNLIHTNRI
+381 ENLIHTNRI

-406 AWMRMALDEH
+406 AWMRTALDEH
-416 GQQIPEILPLT
+416 GQQIPEIFPLA
-427 LRQRQS
+427 LRTRQN

-469 VGMEMKKERRISEDG
+469 IGMEMKKERRISEDG
-484 IAFRVEME
+484 IAFRVGME
-492 GAGTSSSLVQDFL
+492 DNLGTSRSILRDFL
-505 ASLPYELTGAQ
+505 ASLPYQLTRAQ
-516 KRVFVEIQNDMRQE
+516 KRVFAEIQNDMRQQ

-551 ALLCAIEN
+551 ALLSAIEN

-583 LENLRKDTGQTG
+583 LENLRKDTDQTADG
-595 DESIN
+595 SIN

-610 VEREEALAAIA
+610 PEREAVLAAIA
-621 DGTADLIV
+621 GGTADLIV

-662 LRNKAQS
+662 LRNKAQ
-669 AVARHHDDR
+669 A
-678 DRMTTEANG
+678 ANG
-687 TQKQGA
+687 TQKQGTV
-693 AAPPAP
+693 APPAP

-730 PGRQTIKTYWIKEKE
+730 PGRQTIKTYWIKEKD

-857 HQLRGRVGRGE
+857 HQLRGRVGRGQ
-868 HQSMCYLVASPR
+868 HQSACYLVASPR
-880 GDDSYQRIQAMIR
+880 GDDSFQRIQAMIR

-925 IANIIEDATLLE
+925 IANIIHDATLLE
-937 AAKKEAES
+937 AAKKEAEL
-945 LIKADPILS
+945 LIKADPALNAS
-954 APMHQLLKRM
+954 EHQLLKRM
-964 LQKHWRDNLEIASVG
+964 LQKHWRGNLEIASVG

>member
-1 MNNFTKILTTIR
+1 MNNFTEILNTIR

-22 GCRDDIVVNGLGSYV
+22 GCHDDVVVNGLGSYV
-37 QLWVKNGETFTL
+37 RLWVKNGDALAL
-49 EATEKEVLKGL
+49 EPTEKEVLNGL
-60 TDLFK
+60 AHLFE
-65 NYADASSTERQRIL
+65 NYASTSPTERQRTL
-79 EEATRRIEAAL
+79 EEATRRIDAAI
-90 GHGKR
+90 GPKQHVFT
-95 NASDVVG
+95 NADPIGV
-102 TGAEPSPTRQ
+102 EIPQTRQ
-112 QSRSQRT
+112 QPTTQRSSR
-119 RSKKSAQTDMLSLFA
+119 KKNTQET
-134 EVESNPKNSPPERA
+134 
-148 SERPQKSRDHDHRD
+148 
-162 GVLPPASTGPTEDLP
+162 LP
-177 LFQDTAPPSQRKSHQ
+177 LFQERTNRSERAPQKQQPAIERAIHRTSKEPLSLFQDAAVLPTQSENTATEKS
-192 RETGLEEGKAGRK
+192 TA
-205 GGDPSSL
+205 
-212 PAFQSNTDRHSESV
+212 SV
-226 PISNTPVSMDVELLD
+226 PISDTPVSTDVVSLD
-241 FLSQPLQYL
+241 FLTEPLQYL

-258 EMLQE
+258 AMLLA
-263 ELSIQTVGELLAYYP
+263 ELNIRTVGELLAYYP

-286 MVEIYRVGRREDDEP
+286 MVEIYRVGRTEDDEP

-316 ARGKRIGKI
+316 AKGKRVGKI
-325 SIFDGTGVALL
+325 SIYDGTGVAVL
-336 VNFGKRIGIMKA
+336 VNFGRRIGIMKS

-362 ARRYNEI
+362 SRRYNEI
-369 QATDYEFERFEE
+369 QATDYEFELFEE

-390 VPKYP
+390 VPKYA
-395 LTAKLTAKMLR
+395 LTAKLTAKMVR
-406 AWMRMALDEH
+406 TWMRTALDEY
-416 GQQIPEILPLT
+416 GQQIPEILPLEVRK
-427 LRQRQS
+427 RQD
-433 LIDRQSAIN
+433 LIDRRLAIN
-442 EIHFPTSEAHRE
+442 EIHFPTSEAYQE

-469 VGMEMKKERRISEDG
+469 AGMEMKKDRKTMEAG
-484 IAFRVEME
+484 IAFRI
-492 GAGTSSSLVQDFL
+492 GTASEETSPSLLRDFT
-505 ASLPYELTGAQ
+505 ASLPYELTRAQ
-516 KRVFVEIQNDMRQE
+516 KRVFREIQDDMQQNS
-530 TVMNRLIQG
+530 VMNRLIQG

-583 LENLRKDTGQTG
+583 FQDLRRDVSTGTEQEDKG
-595 DESIN
+595 KIK

-610 VEREEALAAIA
+610 AEREAALEAIA
-621 DGTADLIV
+621 NGTANLIV

-662 LRNKAQS
+662 LRNKAYS
-669 AVARHHDDR
+669 AA
-678 DRMTTEANG
+678 EA
-687 TQKQGA
+687 QKQLDT
-693 AAPPAP
+693 AAPSP

-717 YGDLNVSVIDEMP
+717 YGDLNVSVIDELP
-730 PGRQTIKTYWIKEKE
+730 PGRQQIKTYWIKEKD
-745 REKLYSTV
+745 REKLYTTV
-753 RKEIQRG
+753 RKEIQLG

-786 AHLQSEVFPDL
+786 SHLQNDVFPDL
-797 RLGLLH
+797 RVGLLH

-816 NFKDRHIDI
+816 EFKDRRTDI

-857 HQLRGRVGRGE
+857 HQLRGRVGRGK
-868 HQSMCYLVASPR
+868 HQSACYLVASPR

-898 RIAEAD
+898 QIAEAD

-925 IANIIEDATLLE
+925 IANIIHDASLLE
-937 AAKKEAES
+937 AAKKEAE
-945 LIKADPILS
+945 LLVKTDPRLD

-964 LQKHWRDNLEIASVG
+964 LQKHWRGNLEIASVG